1 MIYCNAFELIPAFAK
16 LVQNVWRKVV
26 EYEKL
31 QEQREVL
38 YADDGKLK
46 KQVGGI

>member
-1 MIYCNAFELIPAFAK
+1 MMYCNAFGLIPAFAK
-16 LVQNVWRKVV
+16 LIQNTWHKVV
-26 EYEKL
+26 EYEKP